1 VSKKKSYMDSSNLIT
16 EGFFSKIKKALGLS
30 TKEEKIL
37 KRNKPFMNSLKD
49 LNKTVNELE
58 YELNKVFQQ
67 YGKKP
72 VKLTK
77 YKISD
82 FTK

>member
-1 VSKKKSYMDSSNLIT
+1 MSNKKSYMNPSNLIT
-16 EGFFSKIKKALGLS
+16 EGFFTKIKKALGLS
-30 TKEEKIL
+30 TKDEKIL

-49 LNKTVNELE
+49 LNKSVSELE
-58 YELNKVFQQ
+58 KSFNKELKRL
-67 YGKKP
+67 GKDT
-72 VKLTK
+72 VKLNK